1 MKIKKPQQLDVTVG
15 APGNYKLN
23 QKAPIFSDRRIKRNK
38 ARSTQ
43 RTNAIK
49 ESFENGKN
57 R

>member
-1 MKIKKPQQLDVTVG
+1 MKIKKPQQLDVTAG

-23 QKAPIFSDRRIKRNK
+23 QKASIFSDRRIKRNK